1 WCWQDEYQG
10 LTLADI
16 RHLEDET
23 QRELNK
29 RMANFQSQDIS
40 LSITNDNAGDDN
52 TMTIVNN
59 ELNQPLSSIR
69 NRQLSIDNINANRS
83 RINTFPIPPLPRD
96 ETGDDEYF
104 DAESHIDAL
113 ASSRSFRNLKLSSA
127 NERLLRSVDDDER
140 TYVSLSSD
148 DGDNVCS
155 IGYLI
160 LIFYGGNVFSTED
173 SFESAKQTDFLTIR
187 TTFDTVIRNHYS
199 HIEGKLAIRFVECPS
214 ICIETINL
222 LNSLSPYGITSLSYD
237 IAHSE
242 TMPINAIPLFA
253 IANPNYQTTLNYV
266 IESANKVYKE
276 FLISKEGKY
285 FSGQVKA

>member
-1 WCWQDEYQG
+1 
-10 LTLADI
+10 
-16 RHLEDET
+16 
-23 QRELNK
+23 
-29 RMANFQSQDIS
+29 
-40 LSITNDNAGDDN
+40 GDDN
-52 TMTIVNN
+52 TRTIVNN

-160 LIFYGGNVFSTED
+160 LIFYGGT
-173 SFESAKQTDFLTIR
+173 
-187 TTFDTVIRNHYS
+187 
-199 HIEGKLAIRFVECPS
+199 
-214 ICIETINL
+214 
-222 LNSLSPYGITSLSYD
+222 
-237 IAHSE
+237 
-242 TMPINAIPLFA
+242 
-253 IANPNYQTTLNYV
+253 
-266 IESANKVYKE
+266 
-276 FLISKEGKY
+276 
-285 FSGQVKA
+285 